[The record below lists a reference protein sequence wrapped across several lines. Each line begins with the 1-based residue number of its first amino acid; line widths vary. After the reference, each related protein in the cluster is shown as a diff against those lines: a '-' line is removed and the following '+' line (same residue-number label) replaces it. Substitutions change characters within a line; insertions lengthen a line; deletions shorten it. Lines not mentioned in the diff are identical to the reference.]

1 MPGNVRPLDIWE
13 LGHLRTRIAAV
24 HTFAPGAVSLSP
36 RPPADDTGDG
46 ERAEPLSERWPWSSA
61 HIFWHELS

>member
-1 MPGNVRPLDIWE
+1 MSQ

-36 RPPADDTGDG
+36 QTPADDTSDS
-46 ERAEPLSERWPWSSA
+46 ERAERFSERCPWSSA
-61 HIFWHELS
+61 HVFWHELS

>member
-1 MPGNVRPLDIWE
+1 MSQ

-36 RPPADDTGDG
+36 RPSADESGDG
-46 ERAEPLSERWPWSSA
+46 ERAEPNCERWPWGSA